1 MEIVEKD
8 WIMDVVLAIFGVLLG
23 VIGIVGSIVPGIPGP
38 PLGFIGA
45 LLMYFR
51 KGLNAAGEPMGAG
64 LLLILLAVTIAVTLL
79 DYIVPAWFTKITGG
93 TKYASR
99 GATIGLIAGLVF
111 PLPIGMI
118 AASLL
123 GAFIGEMFFADKD
136 AASSIKSA
144 LGAFLGFLAGTGAK
158 LISSAVMLY
167 YIIVYI

>member
-1 MEIVEKD
+1 
-8 WIMDVVLAIFGVLLG
+8 MDTVLLIFGILLG
-23 VIGIVGSIVPGIPGP
+23 IIGIVGSIVPGIPGP
-38 PLGFIGA
+38 PQSFIGV

-51 KGLNAAGEPMGAG
+51 KGLDSGGEPMGVT
-64 LLLILLAVTIAVTLL
+64 LLLVLLAVTIAVTVL
-79 DYIVPAWFTKITGG
+79 DYVVPAWFTKITGG

-99 GATIGLIAGLVF
+99 GATIGLIAGLIF

-123 GAFIGEMFFADKD
+123 GAFVGELFFADKD
-136 AASSIKSA
+136 ATSSIKSA

-167 YIIVYI
+167 YIIVFI

>member
-1 MEIVEKD
+1 
-8 WIMDVVLAIFGVLLG
+8 MDTVLLIFGILLG
-23 VIGIVGSIVPGIPGP
+23 IIGIVGSIVPGIPGP
-38 PLGFIGA
+38 PLSFIGV

-51 KGLNAAGEPMGAG
+51 KGLDSGGDPMGVT
-64 LLLILLAVTIAVTLL
+64 LLLVLLAVTIAVTVL
-79 DYIVPAWFTKITGG
+79 DYVVPAWFTKITGG

-99 GATIGLIAGLVF
+99 GATIGLIAGLIF

-123 GAFIGEMFFADKD
+123 GAFVGELFFANKD
-136 AASSIKSA
+136 AASSVKSA

-167 YIIVYI
+167 YIIVFI

>member
-1 MEIVEKD
+1 
-8 WIMDVVLAIFGVLLG
+8 MDTVLLIFGILLG
-23 VIGIVGSIVPGIPGP
+23 IIGIVGSIVPGIPGP
-38 PLGFIGA
+38 PLSFIGV

-51 KGLNAAGEPMGAG
+51 KGLDSGGEPMGVT
-64 LLLILLAVTIAVTLL
+64 LLLVLLAVTIAVTVL
-79 DYIVPAWFTKITGG
+79 DYVVPAWFTKITGG

-99 GATIGLIAGLVF
+99 GATIGLIAGLIF

-123 GAFIGEMFFADKD
+123 GAFVGELFFANKD

-167 YIIVYI
+167 YIILFI

>member
-1 MEIVEKD
+1 
-8 WIMDVVLAIFGVLLG
+8 MDTVLLIFGILLG
-23 VIGIVGSIVPGIPGP
+23 IIGIVGSIVPGIPGP
-38 PLGFIGA
+38 PLSFIGV

-51 KGLNAAGEPMGAG
+51 KGLDSGGEPMGVT
-64 LLLILLAVTIAVTLL
+64 LLLVLLAVTIAVTVL
-79 DYIVPAWFTKITGG
+79 DYVVPAWFTKITGG

-99 GATIGLIAGLVF
+99 GATIGLIAGLIF

-123 GAFIGEMFFADKD
+123 GAFVGELFFANKD

-167 YIIVYI
+167 YILVFI

>member
-1 MEIVEKD
+1 
-8 WIMDVVLAIFGVLLG
+8 MDTVLLIFGILLG
-23 VIGIVGSIVPGIPGP
+23 IIGLVGSIVPGIPGP
-38 PLGFIGA
+38 PLSFIGV

-51 KGLNAAGEPMGAG
+51 KGLDSGGEPMGVT
-64 LLLILLAVTIAVTLL
+64 LLLVLLAVTIAVTVL
-79 DYIVPAWFTKITGG
+79 DYVVPAWFTKITGG

-99 GATIGLIAGLVF
+99 GATIGLIAGLIF

-123 GAFIGEMFFADKD
+123 GAFVGELFFANKD
-136 AASSIKSA
+136 AASSVKSA

-167 YIIVYI
+167 YIIVFI

>member
-1 MEIVEKD
+1 
-8 WIMDVVLAIFGVLLG
+8 MDTVLLIFGILLG
-23 VIGIVGSIVPGIPGP
+23 IIGIVGSIVPGIPGP
-38 PLGFIGA
+38 PLSFIGV

-51 KGLNAAGEPMGAG
+51 KGLDSGGEPMGVT
-64 LLLILLAVTIAVTLL
+64 LLLVLLAVTIAVTVL
-79 DYIVPAWFTKITGG
+79 DYVVPAWFTKITGG

-99 GATIGLIAGLVF
+99 GATIGLIAGLIF

-123 GAFIGEMFFADKD
+123 GAFVGELFFANKD
-136 AASSIKSA
+136 AASSVKSA

-167 YIIVYI
+167 YIIVFI

>member
-1 MEIVEKD
+1 
-8 WIMDVVLAIFGVLLG
+8 MDTLLLIFGILLG
-23 VIGIVGSIVPGIPGP
+23 IIGIVGSIVPGIPGP
-38 PLGFIGA
+38 PLSFIGV

-51 KGLNAAGEPMGAG
+51 KGLDSGGEPMGVT
-64 LLLILLAVTIAVTLL
+64 LLLVLLAVTIAVTVL
-79 DYIVPAWFTKITGG
+79 DYVVPAWFTKITGG

-99 GATIGLIAGLVF
+99 GATIGLIAGLIF

-123 GAFIGEMFFADKD
+123 GAFVGELFFANKD
-136 AASSIKSA
+136 AASSVKSA

-167 YIIVYI
+167 YIIVFI

>member
-1 MEIVEKD
+1 
-8 WIMDVVLAIFGVLLG
+8 MDTVLLIFGILLG
-23 VIGIVGSIVPGIPGP
+23 IIGIVGSIVPGIPGP
-38 PLGFIGA
+38 PLSFIGV

-51 KGLNAAGEPMGAG
+51 KGLDSGGEPMGVT
-64 LLLILLAVTIAVTLL
+64 LLLVLLAVTIAVTVL
-79 DYIVPAWFTKITGG
+79 DYVVPAWFTKITGG

-99 GATIGLIAGLVF
+99 GATIGLIAGLIF

-123 GAFIGEMFFADKD
+123 GAFLGELFFANKD
-136 AASSIKSA
+136 AASSVKSA

-167 YIIVYI
+167 YIIVFI

>member
-1 MEIVEKD
+1 
-8 WIMDVVLAIFGVLLG
+8 MDTVLLIFGILLG
-23 VIGIVGSIVPGIPGP
+23 IIGIVGSIVPGIPGP
-38 PLGFIGA
+38 PLSFIGV

-51 KGLNAAGEPMGAG
+51 KGLDSGGEPMGVT
-64 LLLILLAVTIAVTLL
+64 LLLVLLAVTIAVTVL
-79 DYIVPAWFTKITGG
+79 DYVVPAWFTKITGG
-93 TKYASR
+93 TKYSSR
-99 GATIGLIAGLVF
+99 GATIGLIAGLIF

-123 GAFIGEMFFADKD
+123 GAFVGELFFANKD

-167 YIIVYI
+167 YIIVFI

>member
-1 MEIVEKD
+1 
-8 WIMDVVLAIFGVLLG
+8 MDTVLLIFGILLG
-23 VIGIVGSIVPGIPGP
+23 IIGIVGSIVPGIPGP
-38 PLGFIGA
+38 PLSFIGV

-51 KGLNAAGEPMGAG
+51 KGLDSGGEPMGVT
-64 LLLILLAVTIAVTLL
+64 LLLVLLAVTIAVTVL
-79 DYIVPAWFTKITGG
+79 DYVVPAWFTKITGG

-99 GATIGLIAGLVF
+99 GATIGLIAGLIF

-123 GAFIGEMFFADKD
+123 GAFVGELFFANKD
-136 AASSIKSA
+136 AASSAKSA

-167 YIIVYI
+167 YIIVFI

>member
-1 MEIVEKD
+1 
-8 WIMDVVLAIFGVLLG
+8 MDVYEIFAIIAAIVGLL
-23 VIGIVGSIVPGIPGP
+23 GSIVPGIPGP
-38 PLGFIGA
+38 PLSFIGV

-51 KGLNAAGEPMGAG
+51 KGLDSGGEPMGVT
-64 LLLILLAVTIAVTLL
+64 LLLVLRAVTIAVTVL
-79 DYIVPAWFTKITGG
+79 DYVVPAWFTKITGG

-99 GATIGLIAGLVF
+99 GATIGLIAGLIF

-123 GAFIGEMFFADKD
+123 GAFVGELFFANKD
-136 AASSIKSA
+136 AASSVKSA

-167 YIIVYI
+167 YIIVFI